1 MDRLTERFKGRHPAT
16 VALLLWLEV
25 NQNLPDS
32 QRRVATVFE
41 TTAADVTELVK
52 DGPELSTALR
62 RLIEAKDCAVRQSL
76 LDENIIVPA

>member
-25 NQNLPDS
+25 NMNLPDS
-32 QRRVATVFE
+32 QRHVAQRFE
-41 TTAADVTELVK
+41 WCAGEITDLLE

-76 LDENIIVPA
+76 LDENIVVPA

>member
-1 MDRLTERFKGRHPAT
+1 MDRLTLRFKDRHPAT

-32 QRRVATVFE
+32 QRHIASRFE
-41 TTAADVTELVK
+41 LCAGDVTELVQ

-76 LDENIIVPA
+76 LDESIVVPA